1 MPRHMEFVR
10 DGFKFSLTGDAV
22 TIWDCTAEEKLNQC
36 IYSSIAEAESAFKAL
51 YRTFCERW

>member
-1 MPRHMEFVR
+1 MPKHLEFNR

-22 TIWDCTAEEKLNQC
+22 TIWDYVNESKISQT
-36 IYSSIAEAESAFKAL
+36 IYQSISEAETAFKAL